1 MFKGSETMFSG
12 FNIETPMKTISL
24 TPRISVRAKV
34 TLTKIV
40 ELGVFLL
47 IGAGILSLIPSG
59 GTTVPA
65 VATGLGIFLLP
76 PRKN

>member
-40 ELGVFLL
+40 DFGKRIQMTSDASKDLAASLTQGAFSSGVTFDFTQK
-47 IGAGILSLIPSG
+47 I
-59 GTTVPA
+59 
-65 VATGLGIFLLP
+65 
-76 PRKN
+76 